1 MKKKICFF
9 VGGVSAAG
17 GTERVASLI
26 ANSLID
32 FGLDVKFIS
41 LDGTNEPYF
50 SLNAP
55 IIPLAIDKGV
65 NRHLSIIQSVRRVVK
80 SEGFDVFIDV
90 DTMLSFYS
98 VPSLVGLNVKH
109 ISWEHFNFYVNF
121 NLLTRRIS
129 RYIAALFCDHIVTL
143 TKKDEGYWKKN
154 TLGKAKISTIP
165 NPLQQVPLGDTY
177 NKTPSLEHKTI
188 LAVGRLTYQKGFD
201 LLLKAW
207 SLVDKQGWSL
217 KIVGDGEDRA
227 SLVKL
232 SDELNLNSSVRFLP
246 ATKNI
251 DVEYRSA
258 SFFCL
263 SSRFEGFG
271 MVILEALGHGLPVAS
286 FDCDAG
292 PSDMIIE
299 DRNGKLVPCESIE
312 ELASVLTTFLNMSN
326 DEYDY
331 FSKNA
336 QEKSRDFYIDKIRES
351 WLSIL

>member
-1 MKKKICFF
+1 MKRKICFF

-26 ANSLID
+26 ANSLVD

-41 LDGTNEPYF
+41 LDGTVEPYF

-55 IIPLAIDKGV
+55 IIPLSKGKGV
-65 NRHLSIIQSVRRVVK
+65 NKHISICQSVRRIVK

-121 NLLTRRIS
+121 NLLTRRVS

-154 TLGKAKISTIP
+154 TFGIAKVSTIP
-165 NPLQQVPLGDTY
+165 NPLQKIPLVDTY
-177 NKTPSLEHKTI
+177 NQAPSLEHKTI

-207 SLVDKQGWSL
+207 SLVEKKNWSL
-217 KIVGDGEDRA
+217 KIVGDGEDLT
-227 SLVKL
+227 SLLRL
-232 SDELNLNSSVRFLP
+232 SKELNLTSSVHFLP

-251 DVEYRSA
+251 DAEYRSA

-271 MVILEALGHGLPVAS
+271 MVVLEALSHGLPVVS

-299 DRNGKLVPCESIE
+299 GINGKLVPCESIE
-312 ELASVLTTFLNMSN
+312 GLAAALTEFLNMSN
-326 DEYDY
+326 DEYDC

-336 QEKSRDFYIDKIRES
+336 QGKSCDFYIDEIRES